1 MLDVLKNSMICS
13 LCAFLIGLPQPG
25 EFSDPVQTQL
35 RDNAQE
41 DNESANSSSLTLLP
55 SKPAAQDSGN
65 ELLADEQKED
75 NRENDLSTTNINEGE
90 VTDHS
95 PECSTKF
102 SSMESSIAKES
113 THQKPAIADITSD
126 GMITQMDE
134 DVYEPPATF
143 DTESSMG
150 DEKTKT
156 ELSDKSFSNT
166 AYNSPLPDVNNSTI
180 PLDLSPNRNTSEAL
194 IHDEGDGFDRNLPL
208 ADASDSD
215 DYEPPEP
222 TSPVETAS
230 LQSSGKDTNLGLIL
244 PDLSAEAKV
253 ILDKDVLSTPQIQT
267 ENPGTTA
274 PTANSENKVCL
285 PFTF

>member
-1 MLDVLKNSMICS
+1 MTYS
-13 LCAFLIGLPQPG
+13 LCAFLIGLHQPG
-25 EFSDPVQTQL
+25 EFSDSVQTQL
-35 RDNAQE
+35 KDHTQE

-65 ELLADEQKED
+65 ELLADEQKGD
-75 NRENDLSTTNINEGE
+75 NRENGLSTTNINEGE

-95 PECSTKF
+95 PERSTKF

-113 THQKPAIADITSD
+113 THQKPAIADIASN

-166 AYNSPLPDVNNSTI
+166 ASNSPLPDVSNSTI
-180 PLDLSPNRNTSEAL
+180 PLDFSPDRNTSEALL

-208 ADASDSD
+208 ADVSDSD

-244 PDLSAEAKV
+244 PDLSAEATV
-253 ILDKDVLSTPQIQT
+253 ILDKDMLSTPQIQT
-267 ENPGTTA
+267 ENLDTTA
-274 PTANSENKVCL
+274 PTANLENKVCL